1 MHFNEGKRMAQM
13 KNPLM
18 LASGALAAAGA
29 GTGADAQSMP
39 DGFYAGLSFGE
50 YNGARNADAYS
61 WSSTGRPG
69 VFVGYD
75 QDFGNFFL
83 GGEVALTL
91 GGALSVPSPDPFY
104 PGATGENLV
113 DFKVRFGKE
122 FGGTKIYGFVG
133 YSRMDASE
141 EAYAGPGP
149 TYTTTTMTL
158 TGMNG
163 GIGMSYAINSNID
176 IGLEYIRRDLDDSAA
191 FYTATDN
198 LSTVAL
204 RVGFR
209 F

>member
-18 LASGALAAAGA
+18 LASGALAAAGV

-50 YNGARNADAYS
+50 YNGTSNSEGYS
-61 WSSTGRPG
+61 WQGAGRPG

-75 QDFGNFFL
+75 QDFGNFFV

-91 GGALSVPSPDPFY
+91 GGALSVSDGSY
-104 PGATGENLV
+104 DNGIGENLV
-113 DFKVRFGKE
+113 DFKIRVGKD
-122 FGGTKIYGFVG
+122 FGGTKIYGFAG

-141 EAYAGPGP
+141 DPYPGPG
-149 TYTTTTMTL
+149 TTTMTL

>member
-18 LASGALAAAGA
+18 LASGALAAAGV

-50 YNGARNADAYS
+50 FNGVANSEAVDREYS
-61 WSSTGRPG
+61 WGNNARPG

-75 QDFGNFFL
+75 QQLGSFFL
-83 GGEVALTL
+83 GGELALTL
-91 GGALSVPSPDPFY
+91 GGDLSIVSTSDDALAADS
-104 PGATGENLV
+104 LV
-113 DFKVRFGKE
+113 DFKIRFGKE
-122 FGGTKIYGFVG
+122 FGSTKLYGFAG
-133 YSRMDASE
+133 YSRMDAE
-141 EAYAGPGP
+141 DYDGDV
-149 TYTTTTMTL
+149 TL

-176 IGLEYIRRDLDDSAA
+176 IGLEYIRRDLDDSTAV
-191 FYTATDN
+191 YTDTNN

>member
-1 MHFNEGKRMAQM
+1 MAQM

-18 LASGALAAAGA
+18 LASGALAAAGV

-50 YNGARNADAYS
+50 YNGTSNSEGYS
-61 WSSTGRPG
+61 WQGAGRPG

-75 QDFGNFFL
+75 QDFGNFFV

-91 GGALSVPSPDPFY
+91 GGALSVFGSDPY
-104 PGATGENLV
+104 TGENLV
-113 DFKVRFGKE
+113 DFKIRFGKE
-122 FGGTKIYGFVG
+122 FGSTKFYGFAG
-133 YSRMDASE
+133 YSTMDARE
-141 EAYAGPGP
+141 DTDEF
-149 TYTTTTMTL
+149 TL

-176 IGLEYIRRDLDDSAA
+176 IGLEYIRRDLDNSAA
-191 FYTATDN
+191 FYTDTDN